1 MFNLIRMNLY
11 RIFHTR
17 STYIMLAVIMVFA
30 GFSAYM
36 MREDIKMLEEE
47 ITAEGGQLNE
57 AQTDE
62 IVPESDDASTPLTI
76 MVETPYHEDG
86 TKPAFTEYLCA
97 DLRSGLILIILA
109 IFPVLFVNSE
119 EKSGF
124 VKNIAGQTKRREW
137 IYLSKQ
143 QESCFLILWQWRHIR
158 LSISRH
164 FLFCIRENRL
174 GYPCSG
180 RQHVIWEYYGF

>member
-62 IVPESDDASTPLTI
+62 IVP
-76 MVETPYHEDG
+76 
-86 TKPAFTEYLCA
+86 AFACA
-97 DLRSGLILIILA
+97 
-109 IFPVLFVNSE
+109 
-119 EKSGF
+119 
-124 VKNIAGQTKRREW
+124 
-137 IYLSKQ
+137 
-143 QESCFLILWQWRHIR
+143 
-158 LSISRH
+158 ISR
-164 FLFCIRENRL
+164 RL
-174 GYPCSG
+174 PP
-180 RQHVIWEYYGF
+180 RTAV